1 MRRVV
6 IGGETCAGKT
16 TFSRALARRLDVP
29 VIELDALFWGP
40 DWTKA
45 APEEFRARVAERIAE
60 DVWVVDG
67 NYSVLRDLV
76 WSLADTFV
84 WLDPPFYVLLWRLF
98 LRTNR
103 RIRSRE
109 ELWNGSGNRER
120 FTNAYLS
127 KDSLYVWLV
136 RAYRRHQRAWPRAL
150 AQPAYAHLQVR
161 RFRTSGEAER
171 WLRSVDGEYE
181 RDSTRSPAT

>member
-6 IGGETCAGKT
+6 IGGETSAGKT

-40 DWTKA
+40 NWTKPV
-45 APEEFRARVAERIAE
+45 PEEFRARVAEYVARDA
-60 DVWVVDG
+60 WVIDG
-67 NYSVLRDLV
+67 NYSVARDVV
-76 WSLADTFV
+76 WQRADTFV
-84 WLDPPFYVLLWRLF
+84 WLDPPFRVLLWRLF

-109 ELWNGSGNRER
+109 ELWTGSGNRER
-120 FTNAYLS
+120 FTNAYFS

-136 RAYRRHQRAWPRAL
+136 RAYRRHHRAWPRAL
-150 AQPAYAHLQVR
+150 AQPEYAHLRVHR
-161 RFRTSGEAER
+161 LRSSGEADR
-171 WLRSVDGEYE
+171 WLRSIDGEYDTE
-181 RDSTRSPAT
+181 RVRSATT

>member
-6 IGGETCAGKT
+6 IGGETSAGKT
-16 TFSRALARRLDVP
+16 TFSRALARRLAVP

-40 DWTKA
+40 NWTKP
-45 APEEFRARVAERIAE
+45 APEEFRSRVAEQVAGE
-60 DVWVVDG
+60 VWVVDG
-67 NYSVLRDLV
+67 NYSATRDIV
-76 WSLADTFV
+76 WTRADTFI
-84 WLDPPFYVLLWRLF
+84 WLDPPFRVLLWRLF

-109 ELWNGSGNRER
+109 ELWSGSGNRER

-127 KDSLYVWLV
+127 KDSLYVWLA

-150 AQPAYAHLQVR
+150 AQAEYAHLRVH
-161 RFRTSGEAER
+161 RFRSSGEADR
-171 WLRSVDGEYE
+171 WLCSIEGKSE
-181 RDSTRSPAT
+181 RDDVPAG